1 MLEITAN
8 TDVLKQMIRENPAKV
23 DKALRAVALNTQA
36 NIALSFG
43 TSPAGRSYTRGKRVH
58 VASQPGYPPNVD
70 TGALRASLRVTRPQ
84 MLQRMIAVGVNYGER
99 LEFGGGNI
107 AKRPFM
113 TPAFE
118 TLAPNF
124 ADEIVRYLDLE

>member
-23 DKALRAVALNTQA
+23 DRALRAVALNTQS

-43 TSPAGRSYTRGKRVH
+43 TSPAGRSYKRGKRVH

-107 AKRPFM
+107 APRPFM